1 MSVALIS
8 RDPFLKRLSDE
19 GFEIEVNNTFLI
31 VRSVPHVTVDGTLAR
46 GVLTCALSLD
56 AYSGLTATPQTD
68 HTMHVAGRAPCH
80 RDGSPMSNII
90 HSSSRQRCGEV
101 DVDHY
106 LSSKPETTQRYENIY
121 DKVVAYERLIG
132 GAARSLDKAANART
146 YAKGIIANDDSP
158 FAIPDSASARYGIGA
173 VNRKLKGRVAIIGLG
188 GTGSFLLDLL
198 AKTWVTEIH
207 LYDGDQLLNHNL
219 FRSPGSPEMEL
230 LKQFPYKVN
239 YYAQVY
245 SRMHQDITPH
255 PTRVTSSNINDLADF
270 DFVFVCVDK
279 GSSRREI
286 SEGLLRLGIPFVD
299 TGIGVG
305 LEGDSLDGCA
315 RATFIRPGTD
325 WAEVA
330 KLLPFGDDNEE
341 DDIYRTD
348 IQIAAVNSLNA
359 IMAVMRWKRWM
370 NYFRDERDEV
380 NSVYMIEGNNIAN
393 RVAK

>member
-19 GFEIEVNNTFLI
+19 GFEIEVNNTFLV
-31 VRSVPHVTVDGTLAR
+31 VRSVPHVTAEGTLAR
-46 GVLTCALSLD
+46 GILTCALSLD
-56 AYSGLTATPQTD
+56 AYSGLTATPQAD
-68 HTMHVAGRAPCH
+68 HTMHFAGRAPCH
-80 RDGSPMSNII
+80 RDGTAMSNII
-90 HSSSRQRCGEV
+90 HSSSKQRCGEIN
-101 DVDHY
+101 VDHY
-106 LSSKPETTQRYENIY
+106 LSSKPEITQRYENVY

-146 YAKGIIANDDSP
+146 YAKGLIANDDSP

-173 VNRKLKGRVAIIGLG
+173 VNRKLKGRIAIIGLG

-198 AKTWVTEIH
+198 SKTWVTEIH

-219 FRSPGSPEMEL
+219 FRSPGSPEPEL
-230 LKQFPYKVN
+230 LKLFPFKVN

-245 SRMHQDITPH
+245 SRIHRGIAPN
-255 PTRVTSSNINDLADF
+255 PVRVTSHNIDDLAGF

-286 SEGLLRLGIPFVD
+286 AEGLVRLGIPFID

-305 LEGDSLDGCA
+305 LEGDNLDGCA
-315 RATFIRPGTD
+315 RATFIRPGTN
-325 WAEVA
+325 WADVA
-330 KLLPFGDDNEE
+330 KLLPFGDDQDE

-380 NSVYMIEGNNIAN
+380 NSVYMIEGNNISN